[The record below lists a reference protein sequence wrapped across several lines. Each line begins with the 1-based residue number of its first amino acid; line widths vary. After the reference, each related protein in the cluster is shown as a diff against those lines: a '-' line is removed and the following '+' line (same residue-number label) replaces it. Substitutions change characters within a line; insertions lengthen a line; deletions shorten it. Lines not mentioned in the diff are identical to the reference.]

1 MKGRKTVTTTIFHL
15 IIVPQKTN
23 LIMSK
28 PGRFLE
34 IIQVNLPQPS
44 ILPMQRREGAEGA
57 RSRLGTKAWESKRR
71 LFL

>member
-1 MKGRKTVTTTIFHL
+1 
-15 IIVPQKTN
+15 
-23 LIMSK
+23 MSK

-44 ILPMQRREGAEGA
+44 ILSMQRREGAQGA